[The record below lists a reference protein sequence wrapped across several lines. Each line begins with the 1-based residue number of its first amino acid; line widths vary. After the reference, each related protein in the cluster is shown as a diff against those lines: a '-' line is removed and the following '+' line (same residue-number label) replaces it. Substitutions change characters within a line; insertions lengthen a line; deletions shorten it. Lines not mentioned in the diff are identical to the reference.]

1 MKIETRLNKKGIIL
15 QNEEISLDKLVELSV
30 RRGII
35 YPSGSIYGGLAGFF
49 DWGPVGSEIRRN
61 ILNSWW
67 RFFVETREDVV
78 GIHGSI
84 ITHPK
89 VWVASG
95 HVDEF
100 ADIMVECK
108 KCKSRFRADQLLE
121 EKGIIITSA
130 SADILGSLLKEN
142 EIKCPKCNGEL
153 SDPKP
158 FNLMFETFVG
168 PSKDKSSVA
177 YLRPETAQLI
187 FIHFKEVALASR
199 KKLPFGIAQI
209 GRAFR
214 NEISPRNFIFRMRE
228 FEQMELEFFIDPE
241 KDNECPCFDDLI
253 DIEIE
258 FLTSTDQEKNIE
270 VGKKITVKDAYEKGF
285 IKSKWHAYWLG
296 KSIQWLLLIG
306 LSKERLRIREH
317 MKDELAHY
325 AIQTFD
331 IEYYFPYMGW
341 KEIVGIS
348 NRGNFDLKRHS
359 EYSGVD
365 MSILENGKRI
375 LPYVIEPSFG
385 LERITLAI
393 LTDSYRVKE
402 GRIVLALKPCIAPYK
417 AGIFPLLKREPFK
430 NKAREIFQE
439 LLHEIGNVF
448 YDESGSIGKRYARA
462 DEIGVPFCITIDHQT
477 LEDDTVTV
485 RFRDTREQ
493 IRIKTSELKNFLKD
507 KLKC

>member
-1 MKIETRLNKKGIIL
+1 LSKDGRSKLEREGVTL
-15 QNEEISLDKLVELSV
+15 EKLVELSV

-35 YPSGSIYGGLAGFF
+35 YPSGSIYGGIAGFF
-49 DWGPVGSEIRRN
+49 DWGPVGSELRRN
-61 ILNSWW
+61 ILDSWW

-89 VWVASG
+89 VWIASG

-100 ADIMVECK
+100 VDIMVECK

-121 EKGIIITSA
+121 EKGIITVTTNINE
-130 SADILGSLLKEN
+130 LKFLLREHN
-142 EIKCPKCNGEL
+142 IACPKCGGEL
-153 SDPKP
+153 TEPTS

-168 PSKDKSSVA
+168 PSRDKKSVA

-187 FIHFKEVALASR
+187 FIHFKDVALSAR

-228 FEQMELEFFIDPE
+228 FEQMELEFFINPE
-241 KDNECPCFDDLI
+241 KDEECPYLEEVS
-253 DIEIE
+253 DIKIE
-258 FLTSTDQEKNIE
+258 FLSASDQEKGVQHRDRISM
-270 VGKKITVKDAYEKGF
+270 KKAYETGL

-296 KSIQWLLLIG
+296 KSIEWLISIG
-306 LSKERLRIREH
+306 LSPDNLRVREH
-317 MKDELAHY
+317 LRDELAHY

-331 IEYYFPYMGW
+331 IEYNFPFMGW

-348 NRGNFDLKRHS
+348 NRGDYDLRRHS

-365 MSILENGKRI
+365 MSILEDGRRVT
-375 LPYVIEPSFG
+375 PYVIEPSFG
-385 LERITLAI
+385 LERITLAV
-393 LTDSYRVKE
+393 LTDSYKVID
-402 GRIVLALKPCIAPYK
+402 GRTVLSLNPCIAPYK
-417 AGIFPLLKREPFK
+417 VGVYPLLKREPFK
-430 NKAREIFQE
+430 EKAKKIFKE
-439 LLHEIGNVF
+439 LLTEIGNVF
-448 YDESGSIGKRYARA
+448 YDESGSIGKRYARS
-462 DEIGVPFCITIDHQT
+462 DEIGVPFGVTIDHQT
-477 LEDDTVTV
+477 LEDETITV

-493 IRIKTSELKNFLKD
+493 IRIKISQLVSFLRD